1 VQFST
6 TMPRTATTHPS
17 SSRNSIYSLQTF
29 PRSPSVPPRQSMVDH
44 GVSSAPPRRS
54 EATETSAGFS
64 RDEFLPQDVDRYD
77 RIWGDMAARMGDLD
91 TSITRPATDIRLVS
105 EAHAKS
111 VEQLRDAQI
120 RLAETWAGSESRLGT
135 NQSSLLA
142 KLAQSAAG

>member
-1 VQFST
+1 
-6 TMPRTATTHPS
+6 
-17 SSRNSIYSLQTF
+17 
-29 PRSPSVPPRQSMVDH
+29 
-44 GVSSAPPRRS
+44 
-54 EATETSAGFS
+54 
-64 RDEFLPQDVDRYD
+64 
-77 RIWGDMAARMGDLD
+77 MGDLD